1 MSPEAASTAKT
12 AIYVVGGLVVF
23 TTIVGVAIFAV
34 GAKAV
39 SNAANNNG
47 KTLATGSTSAPFV
60 VPQNDFIV
68 ISYVNGPYPLPT
80 IAQAQA
86 ALDAV
91 SPGMWQVQGVQEG
104 AAGTWQHQG
113 AFDVSAIYLGGPS
126 TYVTNDTL
134 LNGWATVVAQ
144 PNSGLSWTPNTPAFA
159 LTAVQDFGP
168 SGTGSSS
175 SSSGTGAGRPRGV
188 GLPQISPFRPRAMFR

>member
-39 SNAANNNG
+39 SNAANNNNNG

-80 IAQAQA
+80 VAQAQA

-91 SPGMWQVQGVQEG
+91 SPGMWQVQNVQEG

-126 TYVTNDTL
+126 TYVTNDAL
-134 LNGWATVVAQ
+134 LSGWTTVVAQ

-168 SGTGSSS
+168 SGTGS
-175 SSSGTGAGRPRGV
+175 GAAQGYAAAIGV
-188 GLPQISPFRPRAMFR
+188 GR